1 MNDTRRTPSDLVD
14 AERLR
19 SGARKIRALASDCS
33 NPRTETDLHT
43 IADALEHIATWADA
57 PA

>member
-1 MNDTRRTPSDLVD
+1 MRRTPSDLVD

-19 SGARKIRALASDCS
+19 SGARKLRALASDCS